1 MDQLEILQGA
11 PVLVCD
17 AQGPPLDSDRAAS
30 DFLSAAWSDDAHWL
44 AIPLE
49 RLGPGFLDL
58 STRLAGEVIQK
69 FTNYRMA
76 VAFIG
81 DITPWTEASQ
91 SLAAFVAESN
101 RGATV
106 WFVPDLSA
114 FEARLA
120 KVALPAA

>member
-1 MDQLEILQGA
+1 MDQLKTIHGA

-17 AQGPPLDSDRAAS
+17 VDGPLLDNERAAS

-49 RLGPGFLDL
+49 RLGPGFFDL

-69 FTNYRMA
+69 FTNYRMG
-76 VAFIG
+76 VAFVG
-81 DITPWTEASQ
+81 DITPWTEASA
-91 SLAAFVAESN
+91 SLTAFVAESN
-101 RGATV
+101 RGSTV
-106 WFVPDLSA
+106 WFVRDLAA

-120 KVALPAA
+120 KIGLATV